1 MLRAGQFARADE
13 FGRLVWLGGGS
24 RTAKKRADT
33 FQEQNSR
40 SAQQCDRCED
50 VDWWVGWW
58 RCCSQEALQSGWAR
72 FRLEFDM
79 T

>member
-50 VDWWVGWW
+50 VDWWVGEGVAVK
-58 RCCSQEALQSGWAR
+58 RLCKAAGRDFGSG
-72 FRLEFDM
+72 LI
-79 T
+79 